1 MTKSNRRLAPHVT
14 MFALPHV
21 ARIPARAG
29 ASMLNVVASEGEWY
43 RVEWDDS
50 QRGRRVGFI
59 EKRFVSQQAA
69 PAAQR

>member
-1 MTKSNRRLAPHVT
+1 
-14 MFALPHV
+14 
-21 ARIPARAG
+21 
-29 ASMLNVVASEGEWY
+29 MLNVVASEGEWY

-69 PAAQR
+69 PSAQR